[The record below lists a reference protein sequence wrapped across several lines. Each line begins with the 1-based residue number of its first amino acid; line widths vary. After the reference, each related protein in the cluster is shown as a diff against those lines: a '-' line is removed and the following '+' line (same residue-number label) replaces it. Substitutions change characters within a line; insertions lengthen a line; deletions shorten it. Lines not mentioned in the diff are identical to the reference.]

1 MRPAHL
7 DLLLSPINKLKG
19 VGPKLE
25 NIINKLGINLNVH
38 FLWHFP
44 YRIIEKKYYENI
56 HDAPINQLV
65 TIKIEVIKHYPS
77 KFRRQPYRVSCL
89 ANEIPIDIVYFNA
102 RHPVIRSVLPLKSF
116 KMISGKLEFFKNK
129 FQITHPASVENISHI
144 QLLREKEPVY
154 SLTAGLNMKSF
165 IKLSNQVLQL
175 LPNPREWIDNR
186 LLKKYN
192 FVSWKEAIE
201 KLHNPEIEDTY
212 NEKNFFRR
220 RLAFDELYA
229 HQLAICIIRTIDN
242 KKKSTS
248 FKNKN
253 KLKKIL
259 INSLEFKLTN
269 SQSIVLNEIQNDL
282 ESNKQMIR
290 LLQGDV
296 GSGKT
301 IVALISMLTVIE
313 SGYQATLMAPT
324 SILAY
329 QHFKNISKLLQN
341 LPIQIDILTGKDKG
355 KSRIEKLEKIKD
367 GSTQIIIGTHALI
380 QEGVNFKKLGFS
392 VIDEQHRFGVYQ
404 RMAFNYKG
412 FRPSILVMSAT
423 PIPRT
428 LTLAAYGDMDESRL
442 IDKPIGRKPIKTS
455 SLTLKK
461 EKNLIERIKAKINNS
476 NDKFF
481 WVCPLIEESQEL
493 DLKAATDRYNSLNK
507 IFKNKVMLIHG
518 QLSEK
523 EKESTMEKFKNEDY
537 RILVAT
543 TVIEVGID
551 IKSATTIIIEHAE
564 RFGLAQLH
572 QLRGRVGRNNEE
584 SYCILLHKENLND
597 TAKKRISIMI
607 ETNDGF
613 LIAEEDLKIRGP
625 GEILGKRQS
634 GLPSFNVADLSYDGD
649 LLEEA
654 KFYADNIITEDPR
667 LERNGNKNL
676 KDLLYIQER
685 DTAIRTLSAG

>member
-19 VGPKLE
+19 VGPKIE
-25 NIINKLGINLNVH
+25 NIINKLGINLNIH

-44 YRIIEKKYYENI
+44 YKIIEKKYYENI
-56 HDAPINQLV
+56 HDAPINQFV
-65 TIKIEVIKHYPS
+65 TLKIEVIKHYPS

-89 ANEIPIDIVYFNA
+89 ANETAIDIVYFNA
-102 RHPVIRSVLPLKSF
+102 RHPVIRSILPPKSF

-129 FQITHPASVENISHI
+129 FQITHPSNIENVTDI

-154 SLTAGLNMKSF
+154 SLTAGLNMKTF
-165 IKLSNQVLQL
+165 IKLSNQVLDSI
-175 LPNPREWIDNR
+175 PNLKEWIEER
-186 LLKKYN
+186 LLLKYN
-192 FVSWKEAIE
+192 FISWKEAIE

-212 NEKNFFRR
+212 SEKNVFRR
-220 RLAFDELYA
+220 RLAFDELLA

-242 KKKSTS
+242 KKISVV
-248 FKNKN
+248 FKNNN
-253 KLKKIL
+253 KLKNNL
-259 INSLEFKLTN
+259 IKNLEFKLTN
-269 SQSIVLNEIQNDL
+269 SQINVVNEIQKDL
-282 ESNKQMIR
+282 VSNKQMIR

-313 SGYQATLMAPT
+313 SGYQVTLMAPT

-329 QHFKNISKLLQN
+329 QHYENISKLILN
-341 LPIQIDILTGKDKG
+341 LPIEIDILTGKDKG
-355 KSRIEKLEKIKD
+355 KKRIEKLDRIKN
-367 GSTQIIIGTHALI
+367 GKTQIIIGTHALI
-380 QEGVNFKKLGFS
+380 QEGVNFKKLGLS

-442 IDKPIGRKPIKTS
+442 IEKPIGRKPIKTS

-461 EKNLIERIKAKINNS
+461 EKNLIERIKKKINNS

-493 DLKAATDRYNSLNK
+493 DLKAATDRYIALNK

-523 EKESTMEKFKNEDY
+523 DKELTMEKFKNEDY

-572 QLRGRVGRNNEE
+572 QLRGRVGRNDEE
-584 SYCILLHKENLND
+584 SYCILLHKENIND
-597 TAKKRISIMI
+597 TAKKRLDIMTN
-607 ETNDGF
+607 TNDGF

-625 GEILGKRQS
+625 GEVLGKRQS
-634 GLPSFNVADLSYDGD
+634 GLPSFNIADLSYDGD

-654 KFYADNIITEDPR
+654 KLYAENIISYDPQ
-667 LERNGNKNL
+667 LNQNKNL
-676 KDLLYIQER
+676 KDLLYIHER
-685 DTAIRTLSAG
+685 DTAIKTLNAG

>member
-25 NIINKLGINLNVH
+25 NVINKLGIKLNVH

-65 TIKIEVIKHYPS
+65 TLKIEVIKHYPS
-77 KFRRQPYRVSCL
+77 KFRRQPYRVNCL
-89 ANEIPIDIVYFNA
+89 ANETPIDVVYFNA
-102 RHPVIRSVLPLKSF
+102 RHPVIRSVLPVKSI

-129 FQITHPASVENISHI
+129 FQITHPSSIENISDI
-144 QLLREKEPVY
+144 QLLREKEAVY

-165 IKLSNQVLQL
+165 IKLSNQVLKS
-175 LPNPREWIDNR
+175 LPNLNEWIDKI
-186 LLKKYN
+186 LIEKYK
-192 FVSWKEAIE
+192 FTSWKDAVE
-201 KLHNPEIEDTY
+201 KLHNPDIDDTY
-212 NEKNFFRR
+212 SEKNFFRR
-220 RLAFDELYA
+220 RLAFDELFA
-229 HQLAICIIRTIDN
+229 HQLAICIVRTIDN
-242 KKKSTS
+242 RKKSIS
-248 FKNKN
+248 FKSDNNFKNK
-253 KLKKIL
+253 L
-259 INSLEFKLTN
+259 IRNLEFKLTN
-269 SQSIVLNEIQNDL
+269 SQLTVLNEIQKDL
-282 ESNKQMIR
+282 FSKKQMIR

-301 IVALISMLTVIE
+301 IVALISMLTVVE
-313 SGYQATLMAPT
+313 SGYQVTLMAPT

-329 QHFKNISKLLQN
+329 QHYENIAKLIDN
-341 LPIQIDILTGKDKG
+341 LPIEIDILTGKDKG
-355 KSRIEKLEKIKD
+355 KKRLEKLEKIKN
-367 GSTQIIIGTHALI
+367 GHTKIIIGTHALI
-380 QEGVNFKKLGFS
+380 QEGVNFNKLGLS

-442 IDKPIGRKPIKTS
+442 IEKPIGRKPIKTS
-455 SLTLKK
+455 VLTLKK
-461 EKNLIERIKAKINNS
+461 EKNLIERIKNKINNS

-507 IFKNKVMLIHG
+507 LFKNKVLLIHG
-518 QLSEK
+518 QLNEK
-523 EKESTMEKFKNEDY
+523 EKEETMEKFKNEDY

-572 QLRGRVGRNNEE
+572 QLRGRVGRNNAE
-584 SYCILLHKENLND
+584 SYCILLHKENIND
-597 TAKKRISIMI
+597 TAKKRLNIMT

-613 LIAEEDLKIRGP
+613 IIAEEDLKIRGP

-654 KFYADNIITEDPR
+654 KLNAEKIINDDPK
-667 LERNGNKNL
+667 LENNKNL
-676 KDLLYIQER
+676 KDLLYIHER
-685 DTAIRTLSAG
+685 DTAIRTLNAG

>member
-25 NIINKLGINLNVH
+25 NIINKLGIKLNVH

-65 TIKIEVIKHYPS
+65 TLKIEIIKHYPS
-77 KFRRQPYRVSCL
+77 KFRRQPYKVICL
-89 ANEIPIDIVYFNA
+89 ANETPIEIVYFNA
-102 RHPVIRSVLPLKSF
+102 RHPVIRSILPIKSI
-116 KMISGKLEFFKNK
+116 KIISGKLEFFKNK
-129 FQITHPASVENISHI
+129 FQITHPSSIENISDI

-154 SLTAGLNMKSF
+154 SLTAGLNLKTF

-175 LPNPREWIDNR
+175 VPNLDEWINEK
-186 LLKKYN
+186 LIKKYK
-192 FVSWKEAIE
+192 FTSWKETIE
-201 KLHNPEIEDTY
+201 KLHNPEIDDTF
-212 NEKNFFRR
+212 NEKNFYRR
-220 RLAFDELYA
+220 RLAFDELFA

-242 KKKSTS
+242 KKKSIS
-248 FKNKN
+248 FKNKD
-253 KLKKIL
+253 KLRINL
-259 INSLEFKLTN
+259 IKNLEFKLTK
-269 SQSIVLNEIQNDL
+269 SQLTVLDEIQSDL
-282 ESNKQMIR
+282 FSNKQMIR

-313 SGYQATLMAPT
+313 SGYQVTLMAPT

-329 QHFKNISKLLQN
+329 QHYENISELINGLSIK
-341 LPIQIDILTGKDKG
+341 IDILTGKDKG
-355 KSRIEKLEKIKD
+355 KKRLEKLNKIKN
-367 GSTQIIIGTHALI
+367 GNTQIIIGTHALI
-380 QEGVNFKKLGFS
+380 QDGVNFNKLGLS

-442 IDKPIGRKPIKTS
+442 IEKPVGRKLISTFL
-455 SLTLKK
+455 LTLKK
-461 EKNLIERIKAKINNS
+461 EKNLIERIKNKIKNS
-476 NDKFF
+476 SDKFY
-481 WVCPLIEESQEL
+481 WVCPLIEESLEL
-493 DLKAATDRYNSLNK
+493 DLKAATDRYNALNK

-518 QLSEK
+518 QMNEK
-523 EKESTMEKFKNEDY
+523 DKELTMEKFKNEDY

-584 SYCILLHKENLND
+584 SYCILLHKENIND
-597 TAKKRISIMI
+597 TAKKRLDIMTG
-607 ETNDGF
+607 TNDGF

-654 KFYADNIITEDPR
+654 KLCAENIISNDPK
-667 LERNGNKNL
+667 LENNKNL
-676 KDLLYIQER
+676 KDLLYIHER
-685 DTAIRTLSAG
+685 DTAIRTLNAG

>member
-19 VGPKLE
+19 VGPKIE
-25 NIINKLGINLNVH
+25 NIINKLGINLNIH

-44 YRIIEKKYYENI
+44 YKIIEKKYYENI
-56 HDAPINQLV
+56 HDAPLNQFV
-65 TIKIEVIKHYPS
+65 TLKIEVIKHYPS

-89 ANEIPIDIVYFNA
+89 ANETAIDIVYFNA
-102 RHPVIRSVLPLKSF
+102 RHPVIRSILPPKSF

-129 FQITHPASVENISHI
+129 FQITHPSNIENVTDI

-154 SLTAGLNMKSF
+154 SLTAGLNMKTF
-165 IKLSNQVLQL
+165 IKLSNQVLDSI
-175 LPNPREWIDNR
+175 PNLKEWIEER
-186 LLKKYN
+186 LLLKYN
-192 FVSWKEAIE
+192 FISWKEAIE

-212 NEKNFFRR
+212 SEKNVFRR
-220 RLAFDELYA
+220 RLAFDELIA

-242 KKKSTS
+242 KKISVV
-248 FKNKN
+248 FKNNN
-253 KLKKIL
+253 KLKNNL
-259 INSLEFKLTN
+259 IKNLEFKLTN
-269 SQSIVLNEIQNDL
+269 SQINVVNEIQKDL
-282 ESNKQMIR
+282 VSNKQMIR

-313 SGYQATLMAPT
+313 SGYQVTLMAPT

-329 QHFKNISKLLQN
+329 QHYENISKLILN
-341 LPIQIDILTGKDKG
+341 LPIEIDILTGKDKG
-355 KSRIEKLEKIKD
+355 KKRIEKLDRIKN
-367 GSTQIIIGTHALI
+367 GKTQIIIGTHALI
-380 QEGVNFKKLGFS
+380 QEGVNFKKLGLS

-442 IDKPIGRKPIKTS
+442 IEKPIGRKPIKTT

-461 EKNLIERIKAKINNS
+461 EKDLIERIKKKINNS

-493 DLKAATDRYNSLNK
+493 DLKAATDRYIALNK

-523 EKESTMEKFKNEDY
+523 DKELTMEKFKNEDY

-572 QLRGRVGRNNEE
+572 QLRGRVGRNDEE
-584 SYCILLHKENLND
+584 SYCILLHKENIND
-597 TAKKRISIMI
+597 TAKKRLDIMTN
-607 ETNDGF
+607 TNDGF

-625 GEILGKRQS
+625 GEVLGKRQS
-634 GLPSFNVADLSYDGD
+634 GLPSFNIADLSYDGD

-654 KFYADNIITEDPR
+654 KLYAENIISYDPQ
-667 LERNGNKNL
+667 LNQNKNL
-676 KDLLYIQER
+676 KDLLYIHER
-685 DTAIRTLSAG
+685 DTAIKTLNAG

>member
-25 NIINKLGINLNVH
+25 NVINKLGIKLNVH

-65 TIKIEVIKHYPS
+65 TLKIEVIKHYPS
-77 KFRRQPYRVSCL
+77 KFRRQPYRVTCL
-89 ANEIPIDIVYFNA
+89 ANETPIDVVYFNA
-102 RHPVIRSVLPLKSF
+102 RHPVIRSVLPVKSI

-129 FQITHPASVENISHI
+129 FQITHPSSIENISDI

-165 IKLSNQVLQL
+165 IKLSNQVLQS
-175 LPNPREWIDNR
+175 LPNLNEWIDKI
-186 LLKKYN
+186 LIEKYK
-192 FVSWKEAIE
+192 FTSWKDAVE
-201 KLHNPEIEDTY
+201 KLHNPDIDDTY
-212 NEKNFFRR
+212 SEKNFFRR
-220 RLAFDELYA
+220 RLAFDELFA
-229 HQLAICIIRTIDN
+229 HQLAICIVRTIDN
-242 KKKSTS
+242 RKKSIS
-248 FKNKN
+248 FKSDNNFKNK
-253 KLKKIL
+253 L
-259 INSLEFKLTN
+259 IKNLEFKLTN
-269 SQSIVLNEIQNDL
+269 SQLTVLNEIQKDL
-282 ESNKQMIR
+282 FSKKQMIR

-313 SGYQATLMAPT
+313 SGYQVTLMAPT

-329 QHFKNISKLLQN
+329 QHYENINKLIDK
-341 LPIQIDILTGKDKG
+341 LPIEIDILTGKDKG
-355 KSRIEKLEKIKD
+355 KKRLEKLEKIKN
-367 GSTQIIIGTHALI
+367 GHTKIIIGTHALI
-380 QEGVNFKKLGFS
+380 QEGVNFNKLGLS

-442 IDKPIGRKPIKTS
+442 IEKPIGRKPIKTS
-455 SLTLKK
+455 ALTLKK
-461 EKNLIERIKAKINNS
+461 EKNLIERIKNKINNS

-507 IFKNKVMLIHG
+507 LFKNKVLLIHG
-518 QLSEK
+518 QLNEK
-523 EKESTMEKFKNEDY
+523 EKEETMEKFKNEDY

-572 QLRGRVGRNNEE
+572 QLRGRVGRNNAE
-584 SYCILLHKENLND
+584 SYCILLHKENIND
-597 TAKKRISIMI
+597 TAKKRLNIMT

-613 LIAEEDLKIRGP
+613 IIAEEDLKIRGP

-654 KFYADNIITEDPR
+654 KLNAEKIINDDPK
-667 LERNGNKNL
+667 LENNKNL
-676 KDLLYIQER
+676 RDLLYIHER
-685 DTAIRTLSAG
+685 DTAIRTLNAG

>member
-25 NIINKLGINLNVH
+25 NIINKLGIKLNVH

-44 YRIIEKKYYENI
+44 YRVIEKKYYENI

-65 TIKIEVIKHYPS
+65 TLKIEVIKHYPS

-89 ANEIPIDIVYFNA
+89 ANETPLDIVYFNA
-102 RHPVIRSVLPLKSF
+102 RHPVVRSVLPIKSI
-116 KMISGKLEFFKNK
+116 KMISGKLDFFKNK
-129 FQITHPASVENISHI
+129 FQITHPTNIESISDI

-165 IKLSNQVLQL
+165 IKLSNQVLQSV
-175 LPNPREWIDNR
+175 PNLEEWIDKI
-186 LLKKYN
+186 LIKKYK
-192 FVSWKEAIE
+192 FTTWKDAVE

-212 NEKNFFRR
+212 SEKNFYRR
-220 RLAFDELYA
+220 RLAFDELFA
-229 HQLAICIIRTIDN
+229 HQLAICIVRTIDN
-242 KKKSTS
+242 RKKSISFKSKDS
-248 FKNKN
+248 FKNNLIKN
-253 KLKKIL
+253 LA
-259 INSLEFKLTN
+259 FKLTN
-269 SQSIVLNEIQNDL
+269 SQLTVLNEIQSDL
-282 ESNKQMIR
+282 FSNKQMIR

-313 SGYQATLMAPT
+313 SGYQVTLMAPT

-329 QHFKNISKLLQN
+329 QHFEIISELINK
-341 LPIQIDILTGKDKG
+341 LPIKIDILTGKDKG
-355 KSRIEKLEKIKD
+355 RKRLEKLEKIKNGD
-367 GSTQIIIGTHALI
+367 TKIVIGTHALI
-380 QEGVNFKKLGFS
+380 QEGVIFYKLGLS

-442 IDKPIGRKPIKTS
+442 IEKPIGRKPIKTS
-455 SLTLKK
+455 VLTLKK
-461 EKNLIERIKAKINNS
+461 EKNLIERIRKKINNS

-507 IFKNKVMLIHG
+507 LFKNKVLLIHG
-518 QLSEK
+518 QLNEK
-523 EKESTMEKFKNEDY
+523 DKEATMEKFKNEDY

-572 QLRGRVGRNNEE
+572 QLRGRVGRNNLE
-584 SYCILLHKENLND
+584 SYCILLHKENINE
-597 TAKKRISIMI
+597 TAKKRLNIMT

-625 GEILGKRQS
+625 GEMLGKRQS

-654 KFYADNIITEDPR
+654 KLNAEKIIYNDPK
-667 LERNGNKNL
+667 LENNKNL
-676 KDLLYIQER
+676 RDLLYIHER
-685 DTAIRTLSAG
+685 DTAIRTLNAG

>member
-7 DLLLSPINKLKG
+7 NLLLSPINKLKG

-25 NIINKLGINLNVH
+25 NIINKLGIKLNVH

-44 YRIIEKKYYENI
+44 YRIIEKKFYVNI

-65 TIKIEVIKHYPS
+65 TLKIEVVKHYPS

-89 ANEIPIDIVYFNA
+89 ANETPIDIVYFNA
-102 RHPVIRSVLPLKSF
+102 RHPVVRSVLPIKSM
-116 KMISGKLEFFKNK
+116 KMISGKLEFFKSK
-129 FQITHPASVENISHI
+129 FQITHPSSIESISDI
-144 QLLREKEPVY
+144 QLLREKEAVY

-165 IKLSNQVLQL
+165 IKLSNQVLQSM
-175 LPNPREWIDNR
+175 PNLEEWIDKI
-186 LLKKYN
+186 LIKKYK
-192 FVSWKEAIE
+192 FTSWKEAVE
-201 KLHNPEIEDTY
+201 KLHNPEIDDTY
-212 NEKNFFRR
+212 NEKNFYRR
-220 RLAFDELYA
+220 RLAYDELFA
-229 HQLAICIIRTIDN
+229 HQLAICIVRTIDN
-242 KKKSTS
+242 RKNSIS
-248 FKNKN
+248 FKSKDKFKKDLIKN
-253 KLKKIL
+253 
-259 INSLEFKLTN
+259 LEFELTN
-269 SQSIVLNEIQNDL
+269 SQLLVLNEIQSDL
-282 ESNKQMIR
+282 FSNKQMIR

-301 IVALISMLTVIE
+301 IVALISMLRVIE
-313 SGYQATLMAPT
+313 SGYQVTLMAPT

-329 QHFKNISKLLQN
+329 QHFENISKLIN
-341 LPIQIDILTGKDKG
+341 KLPIEIDILTGKDKG
-355 KSRIEKLEKIKD
+355 EKRLDKLEKIKN
-367 GSTQIIIGTHALI
+367 GNTKIIIGTHALI
-380 QEGVNFKKLGFS
+380 QEGVNFNKLGLS

-442 IDKPIGRKPIKTS
+442 IEKPIGRKPIKTS
-455 SLTLKK
+455 MLTLKK
-461 EKNLIERIKAKINNS
+461 EKKLIERIRNKIKNS

-507 IFKNKVMLIHG
+507 LFKNKVLLIHG
-518 QLSEK
+518 QLNEK
-523 EKESTMEKFKNEDY
+523 DKEATMEKFKNEDY

-572 QLRGRVGRNNEE
+572 QLRGRVGRNNVE
-584 SYCILLHKENLND
+584 SYCILLHKEKIND
-597 TAKKRISIMI
+597 TAKKRLNIMT

-654 KFYADNIITEDPR
+654 KLNAEKIINNDPK
-667 LERNGNKNL
+667 LENNKNL
-676 KDLLYIQER
+676 RDLLYIHER
-685 DTAIRTLSAG
+685 DTAIRTLNAG